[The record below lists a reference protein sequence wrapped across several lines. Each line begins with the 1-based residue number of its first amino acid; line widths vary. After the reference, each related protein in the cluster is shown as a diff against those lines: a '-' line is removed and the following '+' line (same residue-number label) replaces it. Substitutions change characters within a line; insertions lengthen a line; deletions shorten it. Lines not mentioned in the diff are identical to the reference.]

1 MGRWDN
7 PNRGIS
13 DLFLSAIHEDISKN
27 KKEEKK
33 KNNLI
38 LDSNDRER
46 SYYTQIDNFPYYIH
60 NNKDNFNLTA
70 KEIKEKDVS
79 TSFKE
84 SEFIKKFLA
93 AQILREDKLLI
104 SLFEDKDVN
113 ITKKF
118 EECGFILS
126 KEKVNSIIRKVN
138 ELKNDTK
145 FSNDL
150 KKILEGKTDLKYE
163 EILSNG
169 ELDINKFKT
178 ELEKEWNAYVK
189 KVNDITGLLDEI
201 LGGIGKTAELLP
213 TLAKEIK
220 KLQKVTAK
228 GEIPQ
233 ETIITELHKINGR
246 VSNYYKNI
254 TEGYNII
261 TKDMILNDIN
271 GKFSDG
277 TVTIMGEADAYR
289 SGENKIKSSKKAK
302 TYSKSDM
309 IIVLKQNNLIIP
321 LGGISVKK
329 TDSSTKFHNTTSLS
343 ALLDSLKET
352 EIMYKDFEHD
362 KNLFKYT
369 GINKLMQPDSDS
381 VSDIFNYIARKYGV
395 IFVMGGIANTILDNP
410 GNEKDN
416 AASLPGTSIFK
427 SEHADFLYKVSATKG
442 ISEVVRMSDE
452 IKKLYSELK
461 MTISYKK
468 QSIGE
473 QKRKNDLE
481 RLRIEKNKVE
491 HYTYGNF
498 DQNNE
503 IKRLMLDMYKE
514 HSKNLDA
521 RIIVD

>member
-1 MGRWDN
+1 MGRWDD
-7 PNRGIS
+7 PNRKVPSI
-13 DLFLSAIHEDISKN
+13 FLTHNKDIP

-33 KNNLI
+33 ENNLI
-38 LDSNDRER
+38 LDSSNREK
-46 SYYTQIDNFPYYIH
+46 SYYAQIDDFPYYIH

-70 KEIKEKDVS
+70 KEINEKDVS

-104 SLFEDKDVN
+104 SLFGNKNVD
-113 ITKKF
+113 ITKEF
-118 EECGFILS
+118 EKSGFILPQ
-126 KEKVNSIIRKVN
+126 NIIIKIIN
-138 ELKNDTK
+138 ELNKLKNNTD

-150 KKILEGKTDLKYE
+150 KKIAEGKTDLKYE
-163 EILSNG
+163 AILSNG
-169 ELDINKFKT
+169 KLDTNKFKT
-178 ELEKEWNAYVK
+178 ELEKEWNNYVDT
-189 KVNDITGLLDEI
+189 VNNITENLDKI
-201 LGGIGKTAELLP
+201 LGEIKESTASLP
-213 TLAKEIK
+213 SLVKEIK
-220 KLQKVTAK
+220 KLQKLANKET
-228 GEIPQ
+228 PQ

-261 TKDMILNDIN
+261 TKDMILNNISGN
-271 GKFSDG
+271 FSNG

-289 SGENKIKSSKKAK
+289 AGGNKIKDAKKAK

-352 EIMYKDFEHD
+352 EIMYENFEHD

-369 GINKLMQPDSDS
+369 GINKLMQPDSNS

-410 GNEKDN
+410 GNEKDS
-416 AASLPGTSIFK
+416 AASLPGTSVFK

-442 ISEVVRMSDE
+442 TSEVIRMSKE
-452 IKKLYSELK
+452 IENLYSELK
-461 MTISYKK
+461 MTINYKN
-468 QSIGE
+468 QSIGK
-473 QKRKNDLE
+473 QKRENDLE
-481 RLRIEKNKVE
+481 KLRIEKNKVE

-498 DQNNE
+498 DQNDE

-521 RIIVD
+521 RIIVG